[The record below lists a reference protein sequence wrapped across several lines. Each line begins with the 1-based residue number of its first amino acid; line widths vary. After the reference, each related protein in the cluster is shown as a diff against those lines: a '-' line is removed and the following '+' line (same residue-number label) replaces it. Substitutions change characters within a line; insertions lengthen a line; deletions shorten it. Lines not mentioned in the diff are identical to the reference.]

1 MPSHQ
6 QSPDQTQASAA
17 PGSGPE
23 SGGGYGNNAETDMA
37 AGDGAADNTAT
48 GGLEGEGSDE
58 QAVLGGNSLPE
69 GGEQKAGGDMA
80 AMGDSEAGPGST
92 IPGNEVTG
100 KTA

>member
-6 QSPDQTQASAA
+6 QSPDQSQASAA

-23 SGGGYGNNAETDMA
+23 SGGAYGNNAQVDMA

-58 QAVLGGNSLPE
+58 QPTLGGNSLPD
-69 GGEQKAGGDMA
+69 GGEQKAGGGSTDLA
-80 AMGDSEAGPGST
+80 DSEAGPGST
-92 IPGNEVTG
+92 VPGNEVTG